1 MNSWMNKL
9 NYLLPKRSL
18 GCVEESDQRERGRGA
33 QRETRDKRQKHRELE
48 LKTEQSSPL
57 VSHHGFNS
65 LTERYGEVL

>member
-1 MNSWMNKL
+1 MNSQMNKL

-18 GCVEESDQRERGRGA
+18 GCVEERDQRERGRGSSK
-33 QRETRDKRQKHRELE
+33 RDKRQKKHREPE

-65 LTERYGEVL
+65 LRERYREIL